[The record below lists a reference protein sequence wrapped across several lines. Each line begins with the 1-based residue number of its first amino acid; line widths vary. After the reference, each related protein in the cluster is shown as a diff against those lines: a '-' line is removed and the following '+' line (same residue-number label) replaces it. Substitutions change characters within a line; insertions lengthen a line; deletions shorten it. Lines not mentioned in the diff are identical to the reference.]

1 MKKSLLSAAA
11 MLTILSA
18 AVAQNTAPYWSLAGN
33 CGASATSKLGT
44 TNAVVLRFVTNN
56 IERMRITPDGIV
68 GIGTGGPSPSAKLDI
83 NSTTS
88 GLLIPR
94 MTMAQRNA
102 IVSPGNSL
110 LIYQTDNGPGFYYYA
125 GGWVPLRG
133 AITNLS
139 NLAPTAINQSL
150 VPAGTGLVDLGVP
163 EKSWRNVHAY
173 TYYVGGNKVL
183 DVATG
188 AFNTFV
194 GITGNRIN
202 TGAYNTFLG
211 ASAGLNNSTGYGN
224 IAIGASAMSSQ
235 QTGFENVAIGRS
247 SLGNNNNGSLNV
259 AVGNFALLSN
269 VSNTQNTAVGMSA
282 LGGTTSSDG
291 NTAIGYQSGLN
302 YNNGYYNVF
311 LGSET
316 GTNAAGYYNVVTIGH
331 GTIATSPSQVTIGN
345 TATRQYRAYANWSNI
360 SDGRFKKD
368 IQENVPGLNFINKL
382 KAVTYHLD
390 AVGIDNFLHKN
401 TGDKNKGIAE
411 KSSVFSKALN
421 EKQQELQSGFV
432 AQDVEKAAKEL
443 GFNFSG
449 VDAPKDQN
457 DVYGLRYAEFVVPLV
472 KAVQELSAQAKD
484 KDEEIVA
491 LKARLDA
498 LEKGKS
504 SSASL
509 TNASLDQNQ
518 PNPASGKT
526 TITYTLPST
535 YTHAQI
541 RVSGND
547 GKLLKTVDVSGNGAG
562 KLDLDLNSLA
572 SGTYYY
578 SLYVGTGL
586 VATKKL
592 VRN

>member
-1 MKKSLLSAAA
+1 
-11 MLTILSA
+11 MLTLLSA

-33 CGASATSKLGT
+33 TGVTGTSKLGT
-44 TNAVVLRFVTNN
+44 TNSVELRFITNN
-56 IERMRITPDGIV
+56 TERMRITTAGIV

-83 NSTTS
+83 NSVTS
-88 GLLIPR
+88 GVLIPR
-94 MTMAQRNA
+94 MTQAQRNA
-102 IVSPGNSL
+102 IVSPANSL
-110 LIYQTDNGPGFYYYA
+110 LIYQTDNIPGYYYFS
-125 GGWVPLRG
+125 GVWVALKG
-133 AITNLS
+133 ATTNLG
-139 NLAPTAINQSL
+139 NLSATSINQSL
-150 VPAGTGLVDLGVP
+150 LPTTAAPGSLDLGAP
-163 EKSWRNVHAY
+163 DRSWRNVHAY
-173 TYYVGGNKVL
+173 GYYIGGTKVL
-183 DVATG
+183 D
-188 AFNTFV
+188 
-194 GITGNRIN
+194 ITGTAN
-202 TGAYNTFLG
+202 TLVGLTNNKTSTGSYNTFMG
-211 ASAGLNNSTGYGN
+211 TNAGYSNTSGYGN
-224 IAIGASAMSSQ
+224 IGIGPSALLYN
-235 QTGFENVAIGRS
+235 QTGFENVSVGRS
-247 SLGNNNNGSLNV
+247 SLAANVNGAYNV
-259 AVGNFALLSN
+259 AVGNFALQGN
-269 VSNTQNTAVGMSA
+269 VSNMQNTAVGFYAMGNTPSA
-282 LGGTTSSDG
+282 DG
-291 NTAIGYQSGLN
+291 NTAIGYLAGYN
-302 YNNGYYNVF
+302 YSNGFYNVF

-316 GTNAAGYYNVVTIGH
+316 GTNAANYYNVVTIGH

-368 IQENVPGLNFINKL
+368 IQENVPGLTFINKL

-401 TGDKNKGIAE
+401 TGEKNRGIAG
-411 KSSVFSKALN
+411 KSTELSKALT

-443 GFNFSG
+443 GFTFSG

-472 KAVQELSAQAKD
+472 KAVQELSAQSKD
-484 KDEEIVA
+484 KDEEITS
-491 LKARLDA
+491 LKASLASLKERLDA
-498 LEKGKS
+498 IDKGRS

-526 TITYTLPST
+526 TIAYTLPSA

-541 RVSGND
+541 RISSTE

-578 SLYVGTGL
+578 SLYVGSGL